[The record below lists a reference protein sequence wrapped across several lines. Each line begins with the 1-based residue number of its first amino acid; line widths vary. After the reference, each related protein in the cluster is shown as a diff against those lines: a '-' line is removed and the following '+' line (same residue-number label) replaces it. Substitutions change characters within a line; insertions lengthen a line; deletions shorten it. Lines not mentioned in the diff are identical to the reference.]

1 MGECYLYGQGG
12 AGGSKF
18 ATGTFTTS
26 GSWDDMDNVTI
37 QLDTSFVPDYIIMC
51 PVATTA
57 SYNYCRD
64 ITAVSYVKSANAW
77 TVTYQK
83 SSSSSNTM
91 YNEADFAKYYGTISY
106 DETAGT
112 VTFSSTNTNYDM
124 FYINT
129 TWRWVMWKE

>member
-1 MGECYLYGQGG
+1 MGECFLYGQSGG
-12 AGGSKF
+12 GGSKF
-18 ATGTFTTS
+18 ATGTFTTA
-26 GSWDDMDNVTI
+26 GSWDNTYTVTI

-51 PVATTA
+51 PVASTA
-57 SYNYCRD
+57 LNNYCRD
-64 ITAVSYVKSANAW
+64 ITAVSYVKSADAW
-77 TVTYQK
+77 TVAFNK
-83 SSSSSNTM
+83 SSSSSNTI

-112 VTFSSTNTNYDM
+112 VTFSSTDYNM